1 MLGQGSARIYN
12 LLSVIFLTL
21 TVLWVLFVV
30 IQLL

>member
-1 MLGQGSARIYN
+1 MSRRGPARIYN
-12 LLSVIFLTL
+12 LLTVIFLTL